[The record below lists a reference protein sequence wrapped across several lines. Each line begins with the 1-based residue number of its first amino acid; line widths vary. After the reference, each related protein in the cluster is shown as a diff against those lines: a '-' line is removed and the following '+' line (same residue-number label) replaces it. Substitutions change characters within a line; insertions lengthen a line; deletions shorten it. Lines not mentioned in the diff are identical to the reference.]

1 MRQPVSTSGS
11 LHDRPAA
18 AARPWPGVA
27 CALACVIAFAAA
39 RPDVA
44 VASTE
49 PRSPPPPVSG
59 AIAEP
64 RLAGEGSL
72 RWFGLKLYDARLWTG
87 PAGLAQGRFASRPFA
102 LELRYSRAI
111 DAQTIARA
119 SIEEIE
125 RLGFGDSLERESW
138 LQAMRRVFPD
148 VRAGDRL
155 TGVNRPGQGVSFFHN
170 DRPVG
175 AVDDPRF
182 ATAFFSIWLDPRTV
196 APQLRAQ
203 LIDGLAAGDGGER

>member
-1 MRQPVSTSGS
+1 MTVAVRSWSS
-11 LHDRPAA
+11 ALRAL
-18 AARPWPGVA
+18 A
-27 CALACVIAFAAA
+27 CALGLAAA
-39 RPDVA
+39 HPGAA

-59 AIAEP
+59 TIADP

-87 PAGLAQGRFASRPFA
+87 PEGLAQGRFASRPFA

-111 DAQTIARA
+111 DAETIARA

-125 RLGFGDSLERESW
+125 RLGFADRAERESW

-170 DRPVG
+170 DRAVG
-175 AVDDPRF
+175 AVDDPSF
-182 ATAFFSIWLDPRTV
+182 ATAFFSIWLDPRTI

-203 LIDGLAAGDGGER
+203 LIDGLRAGDEGRR

>member
-1 MRQPVSTSGS
+1 MT
-11 LHDRPAA
+11 A
-18 AARPWPGVA
+18 AARPWQSAA
-27 CALACVIAFAAA
+27 CALACVVGLAVVNAGAAFA
-39 RPDVA
+39 
-44 VASTE
+44 STDSRA
-49 PRSPPPPVSG
+49 PAPPPVSEV
-59 AIAEP
+59 ITDP

-87 PAGLAQGRFASRPFA
+87 PGGFAPDRFASRPFA
-102 LELRYSRAI
+102 LELRYGRAI

-125 RLGFGDSLERESW
+125 RLGFGDRAEREAW
-138 LQAMRRVFPD
+138 LQAMRRLFPD

-155 TGVNRPGQGVSFFHN
+155 TGVNRPGRGVSFFYN

-182 ATAFFSIWLDPRTV
+182 ATAFFSIWLDPRTI

-203 LIDGLAAGDGGER
+203 LTAGLPAGDGGER